1 MESRRHDGDLY
12 GEQDARINIECRRDE
27 RRAARMGEG
36 ASSSGVSR
44 PSAQAGSL
52 PASIPGGTGFKAF
65 VASLRNVQW
74 PPKFR
79 SNLTEKYDGS
89 VNPFKVLQIYTTVIM
104 AAGGDDRVMAN
115 YFPMALKG
123 QARSWLMTQPLDS
136 IHSWEDLYQQF
147 VTNFQGTYPRLGEEA
162 DLHAV
167 QQRDEESLRSYI

>member
-1 MESRRHDGDLY
+1 
-12 GEQDARINIECRRDE
+12 
-27 RRAARMGEG
+27 
-36 ASSSGVSR
+36 
-44 PSAQAGSL
+44 
-52 PASIPGGTGFKAF
+52 

-89 VNPFKVLQIYTTVIM
+89 VNPSEVLQIYTTVIM

-123 QARSWLMTQPLDS
+123 QVRSWLMTQPLDS

-147 VTNFQGTYPRLGEEA
+147 VTYFQGLLSPPRRGGGSA
-162 DLHAV
+162 CCAA
-167 QQRDEESLRSYI
+167 RG